1 MIVRIDKSFQ
11 KDVDKIT
18 DAKTKNSIVE
28 IVTLIQK
35 ADDLSSIRNLKK
47 LTGHKDLYRIRIGN
61 YRIGLRFTDEQ
72 ELILIRFL
80 HRKEIYQR
88 WPS

>member
-11 KDVDKIT
+11 KDINKIN
-18 DAKTKNSIVE
+18 DAKIKSAIIDTIHSI
-28 IVTLIQK
+28 QA
-35 ADDLSSIRNLKK
+35 ADNLLLLKNLKK
-47 LTGHKDLYRIRIGN
+47 LTGHKDLYRIRLGN
-61 YRIGLRFTDEQ
+61 YRVGLRYTEDQ

-88 WPS
+88 WP

>member
-61 YRIGLRFTDEQ
+61 
-72 ELILIRFL
+72 
-80 HRKEIYQR
+80 
-88 WPS
+88 